1 MPKGVEVQVL
11 SCAHIYP
18 IQSKTLVYIGLFVGS
33 TIGGI
38 IPELWGADMFSISSM
53 VFSAVG
59 AIIGIYIGF
68 KLSQE
73 Y

>member
-1 MPKGVEVQVL
+1 
-11 SCAHIYP
+11 
-18 IQSKTLVYIGLFVGS
+18 LVYIGLFVGS